1 MANKS
6 VLGLFDNADTAA
18 DATDVLMEAGCS
30 QEDFDVLTGSPYPE
44 GAFGEKNPVHHIY
57 VFPLIGA
64 LMGLSVAFLLTSGTQ
79 IAYPLVTGG
88 KPILAFPAMTIIAY
102 EGTLLG
108 AVIFTILGIIF
119 ESRLPRPRLDPYDP
133 RITDGYIGL
142 LVTCPEEKLD
152 TMEQALRRGSAVDV
166 IHEKGRSFPA

>member
-6 VLGLFDNADTAA
+6 VLGLFDNANTAA
-18 DATDVLMEAGCS
+18 DATDVLLEAGCA

-44 GAFGEKNPVHHIY
+44 GAFGEKDPVHHVY

-79 IAYPLVTGG
+79 IAYPMVTGG
-88 KPILAFPAMTIIAY
+88 KPILAFPAMVIIGY

-119 ESRLPRPRLDPYDP
+119 ESRLPRPKLDPYDA

-142 LVTCPEEKLD
+142 LVTCPEEKLED
-152 TMEQALRRGSAVDV
+152 MEQALRRGSAVDI
-166 IHEKGRSFPA
+166 IHEKGRPVQT

>member
-6 VLGLFDNADTAA
+6 VLGIFSDADTAA
-18 DATDVLMEAGCS
+18 NATDVLLEAGCA
-30 QEDFDVLTGSPYPE
+30 QEDFDVLTGCPYPE
-44 GAFGEKNPVHHIY
+44 GAFGEKNPVHHVY
-57 VFPLIGA
+57 VFPIIGA
-64 LMGLSVAFLLTSGTQ
+64 LMGLSVAFLLTAGTQ
-79 IAYPLVTGG
+79 IAYPMVTGG
-88 KPILAFPAMTIIAY
+88 KPILAFPAMTIIGY

-142 LVTCPEEKLD
+142 LVTCPEENLEVMD
-152 TMEQALRRGSAVDV
+152 QALRRGSAVDV
-166 IHEKGRSFPA
+166 IHEKGRTFQT

>member
-6 VLGLFDNADTAA
+6 VLGLFDNANTAA
-18 DATDVLMEAGCS
+18 DATDVLLEAGCA

-44 GAFGEKNPVHHIY
+44 GAFGEKNPVHHVY

-88 KPILAFPAMTIIAY
+88 KPILAFPAMVIIGY

-133 RITDGYIGL
+133 RITEGYIGL
-142 LVTCPEEKLD
+142 LVTCPEEKLEA
-152 TMEQALRRGSAVDV
+152 MEQALRRGSAVDV
-166 IHEKGRSFPA
+166 IHEKGRAFQT

>member
-6 VLGLFDNADTAA
+6 VLGLFDNAETAA
-18 DATDVLMEAGCS
+18 DATDVLLEAGCA

-44 GAFGEKNPVHHIY
+44 GAFGEKNPVHHVY

-88 KPILAFPAMTIIAY
+88 KPILALPAMVIIGY

-108 AVIFTILGIIF
+108 AISFTILGIIF
-119 ESRLPRPRLDPYDP
+119 ESRLPRLKLDPYDP
-133 RITDGYIGL
+133 RITEGYIGL
-142 LVTCPEEKLD
+142 LVTCPEEKLEI
-152 TMEQALRRGSAVDV
+152 MEQALRRGSAIDI
-166 IHEKGRSFPA
+166 IHEKGRALQA

>member
-6 VLGLFDNADTAA
+6 ILGIFSDADTAA
-18 DATDVLMEAGCS
+18 NATDVLLEAGCA

-44 GAFGEKNPVHHIY
+44 GAFGEKSPVHHVY

-64 LMGLSVAFLLTSGTQ
+64 LMGLSVAFLLTAGTQ
-79 IAYPLVTGG
+79 ITYPLVTGG
-88 KPILAFPAMTIIAY
+88 KPILAFPAMTIIGY

-108 AVIFTILGIIF
+108 AIIFTVLGIIF

-133 RITDGYIGL
+133 RITEGYIGV
-142 LVTCPEEKLD
+142 LVNVEE
-152 TMEQALRRGSAVDV
+152 EQLPQVSAILTQAGAVDV
-166 IHEKGRSFPA
+166 IREN

>member
-1 MANKS
+1 MANKN
-6 VLGLFDNADTAA
+6 VLGLFSDAETAA
-18 DATDVLMEAGCS
+18 DATDVLLEAGCA
-30 QEDFDVLTGSPYPE
+30 QEDFDVLTGSPYPD
-44 GAFGEKNPVHHIY
+44 GAFGEKTPVHHIY

-64 LMGLSVAFLLTSGTQ
+64 LMGLTVAILLTAGTQ
-79 IAYPLVTGG
+79 IAYPMVTGG
-88 KPILAFPAMTIIAY
+88 KPILGFPPMTIIAY

-142 LVTCPEEKLD
+142 LVTCPEEKLE
-152 TMEQALRRGSAVDV
+152 TMEQALRQGKAVDI
-166 IHEKGRSFPA
+166 IHERGRAT

>member
-6 VLGLFDNADTAA
+6 VLGLFDDANTAA
-18 DATDVLMEAGCS
+18 DATDVLLEAGCA

-44 GAFGEKNPVHHIY
+44 GAFGEKTPVHHVY

-88 KPILAFPAMTIIAY
+88 KPILAFPAMVIIGY

-108 AVIFTILGIIF
+108 AIIFTILGIIF
-119 ESRLPRPRLDPYDP
+119 ESRLPRPRLGPYDP
-133 RITDGYIGL
+133 RITEGYIGL
-142 LVTCPEEKLD
+142 LVTCPEEKLEA
-152 TMEQALRRGSAVDV
+152 MEQALRRGSAIDI
-166 IHEKGRSFPA
+166 IHEKGRALQA

>member
-6 VLGLFDNADTAA
+6 VLGIFSDADTAA
-18 DATDVLMEAGCS
+18 NATDVLLEAGCA

-44 GAFGEKNPVHHIY
+44 GAFGEKNPVHHVY
-57 VFPLIGA
+57 VFPIIGA
-64 LMGLSVAFLLTSGTQ
+64 LMGLSVALLLTAGTQ
-79 IAYPLVTGG
+79 IAYPMVTGG
-88 KPILAFPAMTIIAY
+88 KPILAFPAMTIIGY

-133 RITDGYIGL
+133 RITEGYIGL
-142 LVTCPEEKLD
+142 LVTCPEERLEAMD
-152 TMEQALRRGSAVDV
+152 QALHRGSAVDV
-166 IHEKGRSFPA
+166 IHEKGSAFQT